1 MTCNMMQKSYGSTF
15 KVSFLSVLK
24 LSSCVYQQS
33 VMKNIFNDH
42 ILHILFQEE
51 CL

>member
-33 VMKNIFNDH
+33 WKIFLMIIFCISCSKKNV
-42 ILHILFQEE
+42 
-51 CL
+51 C